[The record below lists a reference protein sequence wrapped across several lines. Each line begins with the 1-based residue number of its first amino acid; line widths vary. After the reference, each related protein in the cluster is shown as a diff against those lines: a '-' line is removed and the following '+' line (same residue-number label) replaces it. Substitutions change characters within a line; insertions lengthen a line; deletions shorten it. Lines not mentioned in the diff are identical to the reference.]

1 MTAERAR
8 KKSDIAWLGGVH
20 VPAAWRRTKVKHLVS
35 EMRAGDA
42 ITAERIED
50 AGSVPVYGGN
60 GVRGF
65 TEVPTHD
72 GVHVLIGRQGALCGN
87 VHLARGAFWA
97 SEHAIVSTPARGVD
111 ARWLAHLLRTMD
123 LGQYSVTAAQP
134 GIGVAQIA
142 ALDAY
147 LPPLEEQG
155 AIADYLDEQ
164 TSRIDTLIGKQN
176 QLIDTLHERRAAVI
190 RVAIDAASTAST
202 PDKLARRTR
211 VGNGSTP
218 RREQAAFWFGGDL
231 PWLNSAVVNS
241 ASVTGSDQYVT
252 ERARLEC
259 HLPIVRP
266 GAVLVGLTGQGRTRG
281 MATILE
287 IEATV
292 SQHVAYVQPEAAHW
306 DSRYLLWALR
316 SRYDDLRLMSD
327 ENGSTKGGLTCYDL
341 ANLRVARPPLH
352 EQQAIAADL
361 DEQTS
366 RIDALVSKAKE
377 HIVLAKERR
386 AALIT
391 AAVTGQLDVRAVGR
405 AATSGA

>member
-1 MTAERAR
+1 MTTERA
-8 KKSDIAWLGGVH
+8 KKVSDVAWLAGVE
-20 VPAAWRRTKVKHLVS
+20 VPAEWRRTKVKYLVS
-35 EMRAGDA
+35 EMRAGDS
-42 ITAERIED
+42 ITSEQITD
-50 AGSVPVYGGN
+50 SGNVPVYGGN

-65 TEVPTHD
+65 TEAPTHD

-87 VHLARGAFWA
+87 VHLAGGAFWA
-97 SEHAIVSTPARGVD
+97 SEHAIVSTPVKDVD

-123 LGQYSVTAAQP
+123 LGRYSVTAAQP
-134 GIGVAQIA
+134 GIGVAQVA

-147 LPPLEEQG
+147 LPSLEEQR
-155 AIADYLDEQ
+155 AIADFLDGQ
-164 TSRIDTLIGKQN
+164 TSRIDALIGKQN
-176 QLIDTLHERRAAVI
+176 QLIDILHERRAAVI
-190 RVAIDAASTAST
+190 RVSIDAAATASK

-218 RREQAAFWFGGDL
+218 RREQAAFWTGGDF
-231 PWLNSAVVNS
+231 PWLNSAVVN
-241 ASVTGSDQYVT
+241 APSVTGSDQYVT

-259 HLPIVRP
+259 HLPVVRP

-292 SQHVAYVQPEAAHW
+292 SQHVAYVQPETAHW

-316 SRYDDLRLMSD
+316 SRYDELRLMSD

-341 ANLRVARPPLH
+341 ANLRLARPPLH
-352 EQQAIAADL
+352 EQQAIAAYL

-366 RIDALVSKAKE
+366 WIDALISKAKE

-391 AAVTGQLDVRAVGR
+391 AAVTGQMDVRAGGR
-405 AATSGA
+405 AATAGA